1 MNVDEKKFYYI
12 MYSAWFIAF
21 VAVWFVLSRISV
33 PGNGNGAG
41 AVGKQLTNAQSTA
54 TAITERIEKAEQRAD
69 SIRERTGRIESIVVS
84 TGDTIKDSQRILEG
98 IRRRGK
104 VEAVK
109 N

>member
-1 MNVDEKKFYYI
+1 
-12 MYSAWFIAF
+12 MYSAWLIAF

-33 PGNGNGAG
+33 PGNRDGADT
-41 AVGKQLTNAQSTA
+41 VRDQLTSAQSTA
-54 TAITERIEKAEQRAD
+54 STITGRIEKAEQRAD
-69 SIRERTGRIESIVVS
+69 SIRERTGRIESIVS
-84 TGDTIKDSQRILEG
+84 DTGDTIKDSQRILEG